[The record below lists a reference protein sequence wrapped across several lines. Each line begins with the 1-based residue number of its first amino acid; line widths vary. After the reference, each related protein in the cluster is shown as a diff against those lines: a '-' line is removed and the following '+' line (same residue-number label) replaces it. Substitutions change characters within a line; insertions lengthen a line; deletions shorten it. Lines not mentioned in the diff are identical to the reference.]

1 MLGSNIFES
10 SFPISVL
17 FFVME
22 PLSEEQIFMTLSE
35 YPNSMQDKKVAIVT
49 GSSTGIGFETSLT
62 LARNSFHTYATIRNM
77 AGEKSKPLTEVAKSE
92 NLQLQVIE
100 LDVDND
106 KSVTDAIKTIVDER
120 KRIDVLINNAGYALG
135 GALEDSSMNEIK
147 AQFETNFFGAVRA
160 TKAVLPVMRRQRAG
174 KIVNITSMGGRI
186 TIPLSSSYHGSKFA
200 LEGLSESI
208 QYELEPFGIKVIL
221 IEPGAVGSNFWK
233 NIKIATFSSDTN
245 SQYTQFGNKILKAF
259 EKMEQNA
266 ISSSVVAKTI
276 LDAVTSDNPQLRY
289 VVGED
294 ALKTIEARKNMSDKE
309 FGDLIK
315 KQFGI

>member
-1 MLGSNIFES
+1 
-10 SFPISVL
+10 
-17 FFVME
+17 
-22 PLSEEQIFMTLSE
+22 
-35 YPNSMQDKKVAIVT
+35 MQDQKVAIVT
-49 GSSTGIGFETSLT
+49 GSSSGIGFETSLI
-62 LARNSFHTYATIRNM
+62 LARNGFHTYATMRKLE
-77 AGEKSKPLTEVAKSE
+77 GEKTKPLREVVKNE
-92 NLQLQVIE
+92 NLQLQAIE

-106 KSVTDAIKTIVDER
+106 KSVIDAINTIVEER

-135 GALEDSSMNEIK
+135 GALEDSSINEIK
-147 AQFETNFFGAVRA
+147 AQFETNLFGAVRV
-160 TKAVLPVMRRQRAG
+160 TKAVLPVMRRQGQG

-186 TIPLSSSYHGSKFA
+186 AIPLGSSYHGSKFA

-233 NIKIATFSSDTN
+233 NIKIAKSSSDSN
-245 SQYTQFGNKILKAF
+245 SPYSQFGNKILKAYK
-259 EKMEQNA
+259 EMEQNT
-266 ISSSVVAKTI
+266 ISPSVVAKTI
-276 LDAVTSDNPQLRY
+276 LDAITSNNPQLRY

-294 ALKTIEARKNMSDKE
+294 AAKTLDARKNTPDNE

>member
-1 MLGSNIFES
+1 
-10 SFPISVL
+10 
-17 FFVME
+17 
-22 PLSEEQIFMTLSE
+22 
-35 YPNSMQDKKVAIVT
+35 MQDQKVAIVT
-49 GSSTGIGFETSLT
+49 GSSSGIGFETSLI
-62 LARNSFHTYATIRNM
+62 LARNGFHTYATMRNLE
-77 AGEKSKPLTEVAKSE
+77 GEKTKPLREVVKNE
-92 NLQLQVIE
+92 NLQLQAIE

-106 KSVTDAIKTIVDER
+106 KSVIDAINTIVEER

-135 GALEDSSMNEIK
+135 GALEETSMDEIRK
-147 AQFETNFFGAVRA
+147 QFETNFFGAVRVMQA
-160 TKAVLPVMRRQRAG
+160 AVPFMRSQRSG

-186 TIPLSSSYHGSKFA
+186 SIPLSAFYHGSKFA

-233 NIKIATFSSDTN
+233 NIKIAKSSSDSN
-245 SQYTQFGNKILKAF
+245 SPYSQFGNKILKAYM
-259 EKMEQNA
+259 EMEQNT
-266 ISSSVVAKTI
+266 ISPSVVAKTI
-276 LDAVTSDNPQLRY
+276 LDAITSDNPQLRY

-294 ALKTIEARKNMSDKE
+294 AAKTLDARKNMPDNE

>member
-1 MLGSNIFES
+1 
-10 SFPISVL
+10 
-17 FFVME
+17 
-22 PLSEEQIFMTLSE
+22 
-35 YPNSMQDKKVAIVT
+35 MQDQKVAVVT
-49 GSSTGIGFETSLT
+49 GSSTGIGFETSIT
-62 LARNSFHTYATIRNM
+62 LARNGFQTYATMRKLE
-77 AGEKSKPLTEVAKSE
+77 GEKTKPLTEVAKNE
-92 NLQLQVIE
+92 NLQLQAIE

-106 KSVTDAIKTIVDER
+106 KSVADVINTIVEER
-120 KRIDVLINNAGYALG
+120 KRIDVLVNNAGYGLG
-135 GALEDSSMNEIK
+135 GALEDSSMDEIK

-160 TKAVLPVMRRQRAG
+160 TKAVLPVMRRQGEG

-186 TIPLSSSYHGSKFA
+186 AIPLSSSYHGSKFA

-233 NIKIATFSSDTN
+233 NIKIAKSSSDSN
-245 SQYTQFGNKILKAF
+245 SPYSQFGNRILKAYK
-259 EKMEQNA
+259 EMEQNT
-266 ISSSVVAKTI
+266 ISPSVVANTI
-276 LDAVTSDNPQLRY
+276 LDAVTSNNPQLRY

-294 ALKTIEARKNMSDKE
+294 AAKTLEARKNMPDKE

>member
-1 MLGSNIFES
+1 
-10 SFPISVL
+10 
-17 FFVME
+17 
-22 PLSEEQIFMTLSE
+22 
-35 YPNSMQDKKVAIVT
+35 MQDQKVAIVT
-49 GSSTGIGFETSLT
+49 GSSSGIGFETSLT
-62 LARNSFHTYATIRNM
+62 LARNGFHTYATMRNM
-77 AGEKSKPLTEVAKSE
+77 EGEKSKPLTEVAKNE
-92 NLQLQVIE
+92 NLQLRAIE

-106 KSVTDAIKTIVDER
+106 KSVIDAINTIVEER
-120 KRIDVLINNAGYALG
+120 ERIDVLINNAGYALG

-160 TKAVLPVMRRQRAG
+160 TKAVLPVMRRQGAG

-186 TIPLSSSYHGSKFA
+186 AIPLSSSYHGSKFA

-208 QYELEPFGIKVIL
+208 RYELEPFGIKVIL

-233 NIKIATFSSDTN
+233 NIKIAKSSSDSN
-245 SQYTQFGNKILKAF
+245 SPYTQFGNKILKAY
-259 EKMEQNA
+259 EQMEQNT
-266 ISSSVVAKTI
+266 ISPSVVAKTI
-276 LDAVTSDNPQLRY
+276 LDAVTSNNPQLRY

-294 ALKTIEARKNMSDKE
+294 AAKTLEARKNMPDNE